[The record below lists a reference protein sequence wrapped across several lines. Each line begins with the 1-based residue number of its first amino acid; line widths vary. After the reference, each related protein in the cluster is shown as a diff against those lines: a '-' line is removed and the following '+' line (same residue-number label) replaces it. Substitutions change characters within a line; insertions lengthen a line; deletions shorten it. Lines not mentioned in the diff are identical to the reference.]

1 MSRGAPPARVLARA
15 AHVCSGGDDVT
26 CGAPRCTGQPPSS
39 PGPRRHCPQVRTSHQ
54 LSLAAGGGNAHL
66 ATHHQNLKAASN
78 STLPWPDPHPSVRG
92 RTDGWRGRGAA
103 LVLELAHVRH

>member
-1 MSRGAPPARVLARA
+1 MRCSTLHGAAAQQSRAEAPLPPIAYVPPAV
-15 AHVCSGGDDVT
+15 
-26 CGAPRCTGQPPSS
+26 APR
-39 PGPRRHCPQVRTSHQ
+39 
-54 LSLAAGGGNAHL
+54 AGGNAHL

-92 RTDGWRGRGAA
+92 RPDGLRGRGAA

>member
-1 MSRGAPPARVLARA
+1 MRCSTLHGAAAQQSRAEAPLPPIAYVPPAV
-15 AHVCSGGDDVT
+15 
-26 CGAPRCTGQPPSS
+26 APR
-39 PGPRRHCPQVRTSHQ
+39 
-54 LSLAAGGGNAHL
+54 AGGNAHL

-92 RTDGWRGRGAA
+92 RPDGWRGRGAA